1 MSGRES
7 TVQAFEAVLAG
18 VGGQSHTSG
27 AGIKYPSSTE
37 TPADIRHLQI
47 VSNIADI
54 NFQEQALWIQFI

>member
-37 TPADIRHLQI
+37 TPADIRA
-47 VSNIADI
+47 SADC
-54 NFQEQALWIQFI
+54 QQYRWH